1 MTNIKISFA
10 LLAAVAAA
18 VVGVVAFGAAQA
30 SASSA
35 IVITYEKRCSAGHC
49 DGTTGNGGEIKMDVT
64 DFRETGEAIQLTFT
78 EEIRRPG
85 GGAWF
90 EAAMSGHFSPAG
102 FIVLNGTV
110 TGGEFE
116 GARVHQRS
124 NFVGMDGS
132 LEVWI
137 GELRIMPASA

>member
-10 LLAAVAAA
+10 LLAAVAVA

-35 IVITYEKRCSAGHC
+35 PIVITYEKRCSAGHC
-49 DGTTGNGGEIKMDVT
+49 EGTTGNGGMITMDVT
-64 DFRETGEAIQLTFT
+64 GFQPTGPKVVQLTMT
-78 EEIRRPG
+78 ETITGSVSFDAEL
-85 GGAWF
+85 
-90 EAAMSGHFSPAG
+90 SGHFSPAG

-110 TGGEFE
+110 TGGELT

-124 NFVGMDGS
+124 NFVRMDGS
-132 LEVWI
+132 EEVWI
-137 GELRIMPASA
+137 GELRLMPASA

>member
-1 MTNIKISFA
+1 MTNIKTGFG
-10 LLAAVAAA
+10 LLAALAAA

-35 IVITYEKRCSAGHC
+35 PIVIQYEKRCGAGHC
-49 DGTTGNGGEIKMDVT
+49 HGTTGNGGEITMDVT
-64 DFRETGEAIQLTFT
+64 GFQATGPKVVQLTMT
-78 EEIRRPG
+78 ETITGNVP
-85 GGAWF
+85 F
-90 EAAMSGHFSPAG
+90 AAELSGHFSPAG

-110 TGGEFE
+110 TGGELR
-116 GARVHQRS
+116 GARIHQRS
-124 NFVGMDGS
+124 NFAGMDES

>member
-1 MTNIKISFA
+1 MTTNIKIGVA

-18 VVGVVAFGAAQA
+18 VVGVAFRVEQA

-35 IVITYEKRCSAGHC
+35 PIVIQYEKRCSAGHC
-49 DGTTGNGGEIKMDVT
+49 DGTTGNGGEITMDVT
-64 DFRETGEAIQLTFT
+64 GFRETGPKVLQLTMT
-78 EEIRRPG
+78 ETITGDVPFDAEL
-85 GGAWF
+85 
-90 EAAMSGHFSPAG
+90 SGHFSPAG

-110 TGGEFE
+110 TGGELT

-132 LEVWI
+132 KEVWI